1 MPAVITD
8 QIRVLNATNFVSGIS
23 TTDNSY
29 YVFIGLPNATSVAS
43 DWNTNTPSPIDNFD
57 EHDNI
62 YDTLI
67 SAKKITSSDVLRV
80 IKKITWT
87 SGTIYEMYRPDYS
100 INKLSPQTSSTSLY
114 STNYYAMN
122 SDFRVYECIYN
133 GALPSNSGAG
143 VISLEEPTH
152 TDLQPRLESDGY
164 IWKYLY
170 TIKPSDIIKF
180 DSAEYIPVPANWG
193 TNTDVAD
200 VRNAAVD
207 GKIETIVIEDVTNA
221 SYQFNGTKNA
231 VPIRG
236 DGSDGLASVT
246 FINGKPSAVQVTNG
260 GSGYSF
266 ATLDLDDVVTG
277 SGASFSVIVPPP
289 GGHGADIYRELGAN
303 KVLVYSRIENSDVT
317 NPDFPTGN
325 QFARIGIIENPQV
338 HGSTN
343 LLTAASASGVYGLRL
358 AGAATTSMTVAVD
371 GNVTQTVGVG
381 STAVG
386 QIIGYD
392 PVTKSLQYWQDRSL
406 ATNDSS
412 GNKPTFGYKLNRF
425 TATPASGGS
434 TNIIVSTTGG
444 GTETLSIDTGF
455 TGVSTTINSQTY
467 YFGQTYNSG
476 LANPEIK
483 KYSGNI
489 IYIDQR
495 PEVTRATNQRE
506 DIKIILEF

>member
-1 MPAVITD
+1 M
-8 QIRVLNATNFVSGIS
+8 
-23 TTDNSY
+23 
-29 YVFIGLPNATSVAS
+29 
-43 DWNTNTPSPIDNFD
+43 
-57 EHDNI
+57 
-62 YDTLI
+62 
-67 SAKKITSSDVLRV
+67 
-80 IKKITWT
+80 
-87 SGTIYEMYRPDYS
+87 
-100 INKLSPQTSSTSLY
+100 
-114 STNYYAMN
+114 
-122 SDFRVYECIYN
+122 
-133 GALPSNSGAG
+133 
-143 VISLEEPTH
+143 
-152 TDLQPRLESDGY
+152 
-164 IWKYLY
+164 
-170 TIKPSDIIKF
+170 
-180 DSAEYIPVPANWG
+180 
-193 TNTDVAD
+193 
-200 VRNAAVD
+200 
-207 GKIETIVIEDVTNA
+207 
-221 SYQFNGTKNA
+221 
-231 VPIRG
+231 
-236 DGSDGLASVT
+236 
-246 FINGKPSAVQVTNG
+246 
-260 GSGYSF
+260 
-266 ATLDLDDVVTG
+266 
-277 SGASFSVIVPPP
+277 
-289 GGHGADIYRELGAN
+289 
-303 KVLVYSRIENSDVT
+303 
-317 NPDFPTGN
+317 
-325 QFARIGIIENPQV
+325 
-338 HGSTN
+338 
-343 LLTAASASGVYGLRL
+343 RL

-455 TGVSTTINSQTY
+455 TGVSTTVNSRTY

>member
-57 EHDNI
+57 EHDNV

-67 SAKKITSSDVLRV
+67 SAKKITSNDVLRV

-207 GKIETIVIEDVTNA
+207 GKIETVVIEDVVNA

-343 LLTAASASGVYGLRL
+343 LLTSASASGVYGLRL
-358 AGAATTSMTVAVD
+358 AGAATTSMSVAVD

-406 ATNDSS
+406 AINDSS
-412 GNKPTFGYKLNRF
+412 GNKPTYGYKLNRF
-425 TATPASGGS
+425 TATPATGGS
-434 TNIIVSTTGG
+434 TNIIVSTTVG

-455 TGVSTTINSQTY
+455 TGVSTTVNSRTY

-483 KYSGNI
+483 KYSGNM

>member
-57 EHDNI
+57 EHDNV

-67 SAKKITSSDVLRV
+67 SAKKITSTDVLRV

-180 DSAEYIPVPANWG
+180 DSAEYIPVPADWS
-193 TNTDVAD
+193 TNTAVAD

-207 GKIETIVIEDVTNA
+207 GKIETVVIEDVTNA

-266 ATLDLDDVVTG
+266 GTLDLDDVVTG
-277 SGASFSVIVPPP
+277 SGASFSVIIPPP
-289 GGHGADIYRELGAN
+289 VPATLHFLI
-303 KVLVYSRIENSDVT
+303 
-317 NPDFPTGN
+317 
-325 QFARIGIIENPQV
+325 QV
-338 HGSTN
+338 EKQPCVPFVEVAAFVRFITVSVSN
-343 LLTAASASGVYGLRL
+343 LHE
-358 AGAATTSMTVAVD
+358 
-371 GNVTQTVGVG
+371 
-381 STAVG
+381 
-386 QIIGYD
+386 
-392 PVTKSLQYWQDRSL
+392 L
-406 ATNDSS
+406 ATSY
-412 GNKPTFGYKLNRF
+412 P
-425 TATPASGGS
+425 
-434 TNIIVSTTGG
+434 VS
-444 GTETLSIDTGF
+444 
-455 TGVSTTINSQTY
+455 
-467 YFGQTYNSG
+467 
-476 LANPEIK
+476 A
-483 KYSGNI
+483 
-489 IYIDQR
+489 
-495 PEVTRATNQRE
+495 A
-506 DIKIILEF
+506 EFAPPIRKAMLRS